1 MTEDHSNMKLIM
13 KKYALLSIFVI
24 AAMTICSCQ
33 KEYNPSYPDGKKNT
47 HLVTLN
53 TFEPETKTGIIAVP
67 GGYKSSWYPDD
78 FIWLHEC
85 NPDKDSYDRITCY
98 ESSRLEANDII
109 NGKASFT
116 VELTTD
122 DPQAAKYSY
131 IAAYAPYSYA
141 YVSEWEQADEEE
153 YLYWCEQFGYSGEF
167 VPAHTMVE
175 LEFMIEQC
183 PGPHSFDPLA
193 DIMISKTV
201 ETEGQMT
208 GEATF
213 KFARLGTIVKITLT
227 GLDKYKGTSINEV
240 EFAVGK
246 SFSKSPYI
254 IFDTALE
261 KYSHRSMVIPSS
273 KEDIEM
279 PEQITT
285 FRIFPQEVTIK
296 EDGTADLWI
305 RTYAGELD
313 DKFSMTLIIEGDEY
327 EETILKRNVDLM
339 KERKKIEFNEGGMTV
354 FSVGGWGVADV
365 TDVYCETTINETMDG
380 FTATWEGV
388 EFATGYDCYLTGY
401 GELDENGDPVTTYE
415 KTTMTPVD
423 NGDGTWTVKV
433 ENGLA
438 PMTYVLHIKPI
449 PAEGHCLTY
458 DDYSEFEMKIG
469 VPDVYW
475 FAHDCFGNS
484 SSCEPIEGTDGE
496 YLIPIY
502 SPGKVRY
509 KNLSRMY
516 DSSWQVLNANGP
528 WYLYSTEPLKKIH
541 SIELWSKNDSH
552 LNFKVYASANPNEHT
567 EELTGTVIEVS
578 EINVGS
584 GKYHYEAVHK
594 LVRYTFPEGKT
605 YQYYTICGE
614 NSGIVMTSQ
623 YTYVYYFK

>member
-1 MTEDHSNMKLIM
+1 MKPNMKNSV
-13 KKYALLSIFVI
+13 LLSIVAI
-24 AAMTICSCQ
+24 AAMAICSCQ
-33 KEYNPSYPDGKKNT
+33 KENSPIYPAGKNKT
-47 HLVTLN
+47 HLVTLS
-53 TFEPETKTGIIAVP
+53 TADAETKTGIIAVP
-67 GGYKSSWYPDD
+67 GGYESSWYPGD

-85 NPDKDSYDRITCY
+85 NPDKDIYDRITCY
-98 ESSRLEANDII
+98 ESSALESDDII
-109 NGKASFT
+109 DCKASFT

-141 YVSEWEQADEEE
+141 YVSEWEQADDEE
-153 YLYWCEQFGYSGEF
+153 YISWCGQFGYSGEF

-175 LEFMIEQC
+175 LEFMAEQC
-183 PGPHSFDPLA
+183 PGPHSFDPMA

-208 GEATF
+208 GEATL

-227 GLDKYKGTSINEV
+227 GLDDFKGKNINAA
-240 EFAVGK
+240 EFVAGK
-246 SFSKSPYI
+246 SFSKNCSI
-254 IFDTALE
+254 LFDTALE
-261 KYSHRSMVIPSS
+261 NYAHRSMMMPSS
-273 KEDIEM
+273 KDMEM
-279 PEQITT
+279 HWESTI
-285 FRIFPQEVTIK
+285 FRIFPQEVAVK
-296 EDGTADLWI
+296 EDGTADLWV
-305 RTYAGELD
+305 RTYAGELND
-313 DKFSMTLIIEGDEY
+313 EFSMILMIKDDEDG
-327 EETILKRNVDLM
+327 EITLKRHVDLTA
-339 KERKKIEFNEGGMTV
+339 EGKKIEFNEGGMTV
-354 FSVGGWGVADV
+354 FSVGGWGIADV
-365 TDVYCETTINETMDG
+365 TDVYCETIINETMDG
-380 FTATWEGV
+380 FTAIWEDV

-401 GELDENGDPVTTYE
+401 GELDENDDPVTTLE
-415 KTTMTPVD
+415 KTAMTPVE
-423 NGDGTWTVKV
+423 NGDGTWSVTV
-433 ENGLA
+433 ESGLA
-438 PMTYVLHIKPI
+438 PMTYILHIKPI
-449 PAEGHCLTY
+449 PAEGHCLIEDY
-458 DDYSEFEMKIG
+458 YSEFEMKIG

-528 WYLYSTEPLKKIH
+528 WYLYSTEPLKKMH

-552 LNFKVYASANPNEHT
+552 LNFKVYASASPNEHT